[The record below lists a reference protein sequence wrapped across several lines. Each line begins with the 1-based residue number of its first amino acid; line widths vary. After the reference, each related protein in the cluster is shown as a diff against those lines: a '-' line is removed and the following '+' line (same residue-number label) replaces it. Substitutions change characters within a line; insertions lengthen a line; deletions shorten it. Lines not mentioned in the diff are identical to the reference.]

1 MSATPFSQFSAKVSA
16 TLPLS
21 GKTVLVT
28 RSLGQSSQFAQMI
41 TAAGGNAIEMPALEI
56 APPSSWEDLDNAIA
70 NLSEFDWL
78 ILTSSNGISYF
89 FERLMVLG
97 KDARNLANL
106 KIAVV
111 GEKTAQS
118 LKKHNLQPDF
128 IPPNFI
134 ADSLIENFPEQ
145 LAGKKVLFPRVES
158 GGREDLVRE
167 FNLQQAK
174 VVEVAAYQSCCP
186 SSIPPSAE
194 LALQSGTVDIIT
206 FASSKTV
213 KFFTQLAETVF
224 LDNSQDNQSS
234 VVSNY
239 LEEVCIASIGPQTS
253 QACQK
258 YFGRVDVEA
267 SEYTLEG
274 LNQAI
279 INWVTNSR
287 E

>member
-1 MSATPFSQFSAKVSA
+1 MSPNPSSKVSA
-16 TLPLS
+16 TVSSTLPLS
-21 GKTVLVT
+21 GKTVLIT
-28 RSLGQSSQFAQMI
+28 RSVGQSSQFAQMI
-41 TAAGGNAIEMPALEI
+41 LATGANVIEIPALEI
-56 APPSSWEDLDNAIA
+56 CSPSSWEALDNALV

-78 ILTSSNGISYF
+78 ILTSSNGINYF
-89 FERLMVLG
+89 FERLMALE
-97 KDARNLANL
+97 KDVRTLANL

-118 LKKHNLQPDF
+118 LKEHSLQPDF

-167 FNLQQAK
+167 FRNQGAE

-186 SSIPPSAE
+186 SDIPASAE

-213 KFFTQLAETVF
+213 KFFNQLAEKIF
-224 LDNSQDNQSS
+224 SDNSENNQPS

-239 LEEVCIASIGPQTS
+239 LEGVCIASIGPQTS
-253 QACQK
+253 KACHK
-258 YFGRVDVEA
+258 YFGWVDVEA
-267 SEYTLEG
+267 SQYTLEG
-274 LNQAI
+274 LTQAI
-279 INWVTNSR
+279 IDWAANLR
-287 E
+287 

>member
-1 MSATPFSQFSAKVSA
+1 MTATPFSQLSTASSN
-16 TLPLS
+16 LPLS
-21 GKTVLVT
+21 GKTVLIT
-28 RSLGQSSQFAQMI
+28 RSVGQSSQFTQLI
-41 TAAGGNAIEMPALEI
+41 TDSGGNAIEMPALEI
-56 APPSSWEDLDNAIA
+56 APPSSWQDLDNAIA

-89 FERLMVLG
+89 FERLMVVG
-97 KDARNLANL
+97 KDARNLAHL

-111 GEKTAQS
+111 GDKTAQI
-118 LKKHNLQPDF
+118 LKNHNLQADF

-134 ADSLIENFPEQ
+134 ADSLVEHFPEQ
-145 LAGKKVLFPRVES
+145 LAGKKVLFPRVET

-167 FNLQQAK
+167 FKHQQAD

-213 KFFTQLAETVF
+213 KFFTQLAEKIF
-224 LDNSQDNQSS
+224 SDNSENNQSS

-239 LEEVCIASIGPQTS
+239 LEEVYIASIGPQTS

-258 YFGRVDVEA
+258 YLGRVDIEA

-279 INWVTNSR
+279 INWVTNLK